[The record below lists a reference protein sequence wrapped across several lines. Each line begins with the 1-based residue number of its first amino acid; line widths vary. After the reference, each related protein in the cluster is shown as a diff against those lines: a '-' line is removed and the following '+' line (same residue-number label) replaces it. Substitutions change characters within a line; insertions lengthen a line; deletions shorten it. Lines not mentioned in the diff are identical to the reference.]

1 MAQIKVNAI
10 SFAHLVRELLAGES
24 TCEEL
29 AERTGLHYVTVLNY
43 TRAMYRA
50 KAIHICAWRM
60 NDHRM
65 YVKKVYRIGD
75 RQDATKP
82 RPAMTR
88 AQRSLRYREKKKA
101 AAACTDEHSRA
112 IVC

>member
-1 MAQIKVNAI
+1 MKVNAM
-10 SFAHLVRELLAGES
+10 SFAHLVRELLAGEF

-29 AERTGLHYVTVLNY
+29 ADRTGLHYVTVLNY
-43 TRAMYRA
+43 TREMYKT
-50 KAIHICAWRM
+50 KAVHICGWRM

-65 YVKKVYRIGD
+65 YVKKVYKVGE
-75 RQDATKP
+75 RQDAAKP
-82 RPAMTR
+82 RQPMTR

-101 AAACTDEHSRA
+101 ASACTTEHSHA